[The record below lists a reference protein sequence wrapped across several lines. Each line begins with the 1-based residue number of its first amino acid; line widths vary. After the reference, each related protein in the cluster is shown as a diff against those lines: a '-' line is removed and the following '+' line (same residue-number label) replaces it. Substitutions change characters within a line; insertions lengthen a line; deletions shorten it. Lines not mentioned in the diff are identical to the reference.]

1 MFVDRFNFTQYLFQ
15 CLAVF
20 LIRSPPETD
29 LVSMLPLVTDGSEDP
44 ELEEEEEEVYD
55 HLRQHGVV
63 NPEEE
68 ASLLAQGNS
77 IVKLIC
83 EQCH

>member
-1 MFVDRFNFTQYLFQ
+1 M
-15 CLAVF
+15 AVF

-44 ELEEEEEEVYD
+44 ELEEEEEEEVID

-68 ASLLAQGNS
+68 ASLLAQGDFCQTH
-77 IVKLIC
+77 K
-83 EQCH
+83 

>member
-1 MFVDRFNFTQYLFQ
+1 
-15 CLAVF
+15 
-20 LIRSPPETD
+20 
-29 LVSMLPLVTDGSEDP
+29 MLPLVTDGSEDP
-44 ELEEEEEEVYD
+44 ELEEEEEEEVID

-77 IVKLIC
+77 IAKLISEYWIQSC
-83 EQCH
+83 ISFTEKIVLAKVMQFIYY

>member
-1 MFVDRFNFTQYLFQ
+1 M
-15 CLAVF
+15 AVF

-44 ELEEEEEEVYD
+44 ELEEEEEEVID
-55 HLRQHGVV
+55 HLRQHGLV

-77 IVKLIC
+77 IAKLIS
-83 EQCH
+83 EHSRA